1 MYGKNV
7 IKINYCDVFYVIYV
21 LNSTQL
27 LCLHCN
33 YVVVFSYR
41 NTGSNKGIGL
51 YLSTPPMS
59 EHRSALSTSGNMSN
73 LRSARYTVVD
83 LSKKK
88 KKTSNKLLTRTA
100 LTALSLNLIFVE
112 TNGPRWEKKCSA

>member
-1 MYGKNV
+1 MSFTCYTRRSCFAFTITMLWCFGIEMQV
-7 IKINYCDVFYVIYV
+7 A
-21 LNSTQL
+21 T
-27 LCLHCN
+27 
-33 YVVVFSYR
+33 
-41 NTGSNKGIGL
+41 KGLG

-100 LTALSLNLIFVE
+100 LTTLSLNLIFAE
-112 TNGPRWEKKCSA
+112 TNGPRWEKKYSA